1 MRFLRYQRS
10 TPGWWQAIWP
20 LLLLAGT
27 TVTGSSALA
36 DSPAAKS
43 VVIFGDSLA
52 AGYGVSPDDAYPA
65 VIDRWIRETG
75 LPFRVANAGVSGDTT
90 AGGTRRIDWVLKRP
104 VDVLVLELG
113 GNDGLRGIPPA
124 QTRSNLVSIIQK
136 TRAAYPKVR
145 VVIAGMQMPSNLGS
159 DYTTAFREVFPSVA
173 RSESTTLIPFLLEGV
188 GGVAAL
194 NQADQIHPNAEGHR
208 RVATNVWQVLDPV
221 LRSVATQTAVE
232 SRQPAGPAAF

>member
-1 MRFLRYQRS
+1 M
-10 TPGWWQAIWP
+10 
-20 LLLLAGT
+20 
-27 TVTGSSALA
+27 
-36 DSPAAKS
+36 
-43 VVIFGDSLA
+43 
-52 AGYGVSPDDAYPA
+52 SPDEAYPA

-113 GNDGLRGIPPA
+113 GNDGLRGIAPA
-124 QTRSNLVSIIQK
+124 QTRSNLVTIIQK

-173 RSESTTLIPFLLEGV
+173 KSESTTLIPFLLEGV

-208 RVATNVWQVLDPV
+208 RVATNVWQALDPV
-221 LRSVATQTAVE
+221 LRSVARPAAVE
-232 SRQPAGPAAF
+232 SR